1 MKKILTLVVV
11 ALLSLAYA
19 IAQTNTIQLRNGA
32 NTTTIIAPTGG
43 NYTLTLPAGAGTNGQ
58 VLSTNGSGTL
68 SWTTVSGVSSLD
80 GLSDAKV
87 QGTDFNGSMIL
98 GHRTTGSLSL
108 ARYNTAVGIGS
119 LDAIT
124 SGDDNTAIGYN
135 ALSAAQ
141 DAFGLTAVGSGALE
155 KAVNATRT
163 VAIGYQAGYN
173 ITSGQ
178 YSVFVGFE
186 SGKAYTSQAN
196 SVGVGYQSLLVA
208 TGDDNVAIGSQ
219 ASVGVTSGI
228 RNVVIGSGAGANV
241 TTGNSNI
248 IIGYAA
254 GPSANVSNSLY
265 IDNSQTNSPLIYGD
279 FSTDQLTLNGHVE
292 VAIGTTT
299 STVPFSIVGT
309 GIQGAANVENAYLG
323 TDVPTL
329 FVRNTTNSADANAV
343 LLVGVGGSGGAS
355 SAGDAYLSLDVAT
368 VGGWSMGIDN
378 SDSDKL
384 KFLDSW
390 DFKSDGGTPDEYG
403 LPVMTMTRLTRRVG
417 IGTENPAYM
426 LDVAGDINASG
437 ALTING
443 TLTAGNSTLGA
454 TTATYI
460 TALKGSAA
468 EGGEMYIEF
477 GDGDGGWIIDE
488 ISPAAGDP
496 TEERMRIFPYYTGG
510 GGGET
515 SGMSIEAGGNVGIGI
530 VNPAYKLD
538 VTGDINATGDMRAAT
553 HVTTSDARLKRN
565 IQPLTNALDVVQ
577 QLRPVSYEKRAS
589 LQSDD
594 YSMKQMGFIAQE
606 LESVLPTSVHT
617 DKSAD
622 AIKSVD
628 YISIIPV
635 LTKALQEQQELI
647 AKQQELVAKQQQEI
661 DELKKMVKRMS
672 IR

>member
-1 MKKILTLVVV
+1 VKKIL
-11 ALLSLAYA
+11 ALASFAVLALA
-19 IAQTNTIQLRNGA
+19 SSFAQRNTIQLRNGA

-68 SWTTVSGVSSLD
+68 SWTTPSGATNLD

-343 LLVGVGGSGGAS
+343 LLVGVGGSGAAS

-390 DFKSDGGTPDEYG
+390 DFKSDGGTPAHG

-417 IGTENPAYM
+417 IGTENPTQQ
-426 LDVAGDINASG
+426 LEVSG
-437 ALTING
+437 
-443 TLTAGNSTLGA
+443 
-454 TTATYI
+454 TT
-460 TALKGSAA
+460 K
-468 EGGEMYIEF
+468 
-477 GDGDGGWIIDE
+477 
-488 ISPAAGDP
+488 
-496 TEERMRIFPYYTGG
+496 
-510 GGGET
+510 T
-515 SGMSIEAGGNVGIGI
+515 SNMARNIRN
-530 VNPAYKLD
+530 D
-538 VTGDINATGDMRAAT
+538 VTGGTHNVTDTDSWIIVDRAGSTTITLPNAASWTGRELMFKTVQAQTVISNTSNVVPLVGGAAGT
-553 HVTTSDARLKRN
+553 AILPATDGAWATLVSDGAN
-565 IQPLTNALDVVQ
+565 WIIM
-577 QLRPVSYEKRAS
+577 
-589 LQSDD
+589 QSG
-594 YSMKQMGFIAQE
+594 Q
-606 LESVLPTSVHT
+606 
-617 DKSAD
+617 
-622 AIKSVD
+622 
-628 YISIIPV
+628 
-635 LTKALQEQQELI
+635 
-647 AKQQELVAKQQQEI
+647 
-661 DELKKMVKRMS
+661 
-672 IR
+672 